1 MLIRQLLGQPNGFT
15 VCHFTVNGD
24 ACNITMLLSVFG
36 VSCLELTCLC
46 RWLMAA
52 VLLRSHHYHL
62 VDIVDEVL
70 ANSEY
75 GNTVGRRSGM
85 AVDDSTLFENTTLP
99 AIDMDISSDPDILNV
114 WKKSYSL
121 EDITSAVDDTD
132 SDSYDT
138 VSNNVLANVAINS
151 ALSLDAVC
159 VVTYF
164 RFHIKSAFMLLLPLS
179 SVICLCLTLNKFFKN
194 SHPIL
199 GVDTGESS
207 ILYKFV
213 LDFRRIAVFQ
223 NDIDIKVIA
232 G

>member
-1 MLIRQLLGQPNGFT
+1 MP
-15 VCHFTVNGD
+15 
-24 ACNITMLLSVFG
+24 
-36 VSCLELTCLC
+36 
-46 RWLMAA
+46 A

-151 ALSLDAVC
+151 ALPLDAVC

-164 RFHIKSAFMLLLPLS
+164 RFHIKSAFTLLLPLS
-179 SVICLCLTLNKFFKN
+179 TVICLCLTLNKFF
-194 SHPIL
+194 
-199 GVDTGESS
+199 
-207 ILYKFV
+207 
-213 LDFRRIAVFQ
+213 
-223 NDIDIKVIA
+223 
-232 G
+232 